1 MKYAKIYHF
10 IWTIELLEKIQ
21 ILTWKGIMYVYLII
35 FFSFI
40 FYFTIFKCPSKNTC
54 WGSSY
59 ILYESF
65 VIPSKISKKWSSLF
79 SHTKFEILHFSI
91 FHHSLNWITFMRNTN
106 FSTHFIFYIQWIRR
120 SRLFFL
126 YFQHSLLLFS
136 LTTPILHSSIFT
148 FVYYSLYSL

>member
-1 MKYAKIYHF
+1 MYTSLYSF
-10 IWTIELLEKIQ
+10 PLPS
-21 ILTWKGIMYVYLII
+21 ILPFL
-35 FFSFI
+35 
-40 FYFTIFKCPSKNTC
+40 KCPSKNTW